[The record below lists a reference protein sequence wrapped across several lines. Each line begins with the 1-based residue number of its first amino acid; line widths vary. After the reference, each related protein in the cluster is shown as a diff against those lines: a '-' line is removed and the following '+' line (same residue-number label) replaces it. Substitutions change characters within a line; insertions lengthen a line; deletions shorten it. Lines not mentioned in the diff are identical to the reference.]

1 MRRCTPFSGRMA
13 LLREMTSNASPP
25 SDDIPTALAAG
36 ILAATLAAVIHE
48 TVGHGIGCL
57 TDGGRITVLTSIW
70 FRCQGAASL
79 TVAAGPAA
87 SLAAGLVTLLL
98 LRRWNLNGAMR
109 LTIMLSAAFNLF
121 WFAGQLIFHAITNGD
136 TWAIMARMQRWPGW
150 WRPVSAVL
158 GAVCYVAATRA
169 IIRTLAANR
178 QLNWGAILAGYAAGA
193 ISAFLAGLMWAP
205 MPIRSALEGLLALG
219 AAPIGLLV
227 IASAARREPNAH
239 RIVVARSWITIV
251 WSVSVYA
258 VFLAVQARGIGSLA
272 ASALPN

>member
-1 MRRCTPFSGRMA
+1 
-13 LLREMTSNASPP
+13 MTNYASSPK
-25 SDDIPTALAAG
+25 DDIPTVLAAG

-57 TDGGRITVLTSIW
+57 ADGGKITVLTSIW

-87 SLAAGLVTLLL
+87 SLVAGLVCLSMLH
-98 LRRWNLNGAMR
+98 RRSLNGEVR
-109 LTIMLSAAFNLF
+109 LAITLSAAFNLF
-121 WFAGQLIFHAITNGD
+121 WFAGQLVFHAITNGD
-136 TWAIMARMQRWPGW
+136 TWAVMARMQDWPWW

-169 IIRTLAANR
+169 IIRTQRTNGKLH
-178 QLNWGAILAGYAAGA
+178 WGAILGSYAAGA
-193 ISAFLAGLMWAP
+193 VSAMLAGLMWAP

-227 IASAARREPNAH
+227 VAAAARREPNAR
-239 RIVVARSWITIV
+239 RITVSRSTIMIV
-251 WSVSVYA
+251 LSVSVY
-258 VFLAVQARGIGSLA
+258 VIFLAVQARGIGSLA
-272 ASALPN
+272 AGALPN

>member
-1 MRRCTPFSGRMA
+1 MHSVFRTMA
-13 LLREMTSNASPP
+13 LLREMTNNASPLN
-25 SDDIPTALAAG
+25 DDIPTALAAG

-48 TVGHGIGCL
+48 TLGHGIGCL
-57 TDGGRITVLTSIW
+57 TDGGTITVLTSIW

-98 LRRWNLNGAMR
+98 LRRWTLNGAMR

-136 TWAIMARMQRWPGW
+136 TWAIMARMQRWPVW
-150 WRPVSAVL
+150 WRPVSAAF

-169 IIRTLAANR
+169 IIRTQTANR
-178 QLNWGAILAGYAAGA
+178 KLNWGAILAGYAAGT

-227 IASAARREPNAH
+227 IAAAARREPNAH
-239 RIVVARSWITIV
+239 RIVVARSWIMIV

-258 VFLAVQARGIGSLA
+258 IFLAVQARGIGSLA